1 MDWNLGRGSRQLVG
15 PIKPG
20 TFFVEDFD
28 LFELYELRKR
38 TKPVIDLLKTMYED
52 ITRFDR

>member
-1 MDWNLGRGSRQLVG
+1 M
-15 PIKPG
+15 
-20 TFFVEDFD
+20 EDFD